1 MTLLSEVPIRF
12 IYRPLHR
19 SLPSFPQ
26 PHYHSLNLPFPLVLE
41 LDSIDIC
48 IEISPL
54 HPTSITPTPTHL
66 NTVTQLAATPSE
78 QDEILCAT
86 PPWHHRFCSLTESL
100 LYWHMYTIVFVW
112 VSAVYE
118 GEHLHLIKRRAKA
131 AGKSRVNREELLSL
145 CALCTWFK
153 LPVSKVCFIITPKR
167 GPCQRV
173 Y

>member
-1 MTLLSEVPIRF
+1 MASVSSPFHHASHFQSARERPELEMTLLSEVPIRF

-86 PPWHHRFCSLTESL
+86 PP
-100 LYWHMYTIVFVW
+100 
-112 VSAVYE
+112 
-118 GEHLHLIKRRAKA
+118 
-131 AGKSRVNREELLSL
+131 
-145 CALCTWFK
+145 
-153 LPVSKVCFIITPKR
+153 
-167 GPCQRV
+167 
-173 Y
+173 